1 MIFGTVKAVVR
12 VVTRN
17 LYRKNNNIA
26 QPVSATGRGAAFMCV
41 RGKAAGRGRDVLRTG
56 ALIHSDPVALADWT
70 VFHHMRDVRSL
81 ELELRPDKGES

>member
-1 MIFGTVKAVVR
+1 
-12 VVTRN
+12 
-17 LYRKNNNIA
+17 
-26 QPVSATGRGAAFMCV
+26 MCV